1 MNIELEIERLKAYV
15 EISNIMGLYAT
26 YHSASHQ
33 PETCNLFAKKT
44 PGGKCIFNGD
54 IYDGYEGVENHY
66 IKYMTGCEKD
76 LGGKIYLH
84 EMVSPIIEVA
94 GDAQTAKAQFSS
106 IGCETLNR
114 GENGEGRVSLW
125 CMTKYRLDFIKEDGR
140 WVIYN
145 LDLHNTFETPFDGPG
160 WGEYP
165 EFRPDPACNPLPE
178 CGIPIDGRTKEPYR
192 SLSMKNRECDLHR
205 LIPQPPMPYETWDIF
220 KDPWVVDRVDVKIS
234 HRNAP
239 DLSQSE

>member
-1 MNIELEIERLKAYV
+1 MCLAIPLKITEIDGKNAVGER
-15 EISNIMGLYAT
+15 
-26 YHSASHQ
+26 
-33 PETCNLFAKKT
+33 
-44 PGGKCIFNGD
+44 
-54 IYDGYEGVENHY
+54 DGVVR
-66 IKYMTGCEKD
+66 
-76 LGGKIYLH
+76 KI
-84 EMVSPIIEVA
+84 
-94 GDAQTAKAQFSS
+94 
-106 IGCETLNR
+106 
-114 GENGEGRVSLW
+114 
-125 CMTKYRLDFIKEDGR
+125 RLDFIKEDGR

-178 CGIPIDGRTKEPYR
+178 CGIPIDGRTNEPYR

-220 KDPWVVDRVDVKIS
+220 KDPWVVDRVDVKVS